1 MFQKIKE
8 FIESAED
15 GVIYFSMG
23 SNLKSTMFDNE
34 NKEAFLKTFSKLKQK
49 IIWKYEE
56 DLPEKPNNVLIDK
69 WLPQAD
75 ILAHPNIKLFIT
87 HGGLLGST
95 EAIYNAV
102 PIIGIPV
109 FGDQELNVARA
120 VTSGWGIKLGY
131 DNLTESSIK
140 WSIEH
145 VLSDLR

>member
-1 MFQKIKE
+1 
-8 FIESAED
+8 
-15 GVIYFSMG
+15 MG
-23 SNLKSTMFDNE
+23 SNLKSTMFTNE
-34 NKEAFLKTFSKLKQK
+34 SKVALLKTFSKLKQK

-69 WLPQAD
+69 WLPQSD

-87 HGGLLGST
+87 HGGLLGLT

-109 FGDQELNVARA
+109 YGDQELNVARA
-120 VTSGWGIKLGY
+120 VESGWGLKLSY
-131 DNLTESSIK
+131 ENLTESSIK

-145 VLSDLR
+145 ILSDSRYDH